1 MLTREKHVKTFI
13 KAFSIICLFALPVT
27 QAISAGSISLTDPP
41 WEAPLNWFLEM
52 LTGSTGVMLAGLGLA
67 GVGVM
72 WLRGQWDVMK
82 AIGVTVG
89 IALLFGAPAIVDAIR
104 NAVAVN

>member
-1 MLTREKHVKTFI
+1 MLKRPKQINVFTKTLL
-13 KAFSIICLFALPVT
+13 IICLFSLPVSY
-27 QAISAGSISLTDPP
+27 AIASGDIAFQDPP
-41 WEAPLNWFLEM
+41 WEKPLNWFLGM
-52 LTGSTGVMLAGLGLA
+52 LTGTTGVMLAGLGLA

-104 NAVAVN
+104 DAVN

>member
-1 MLTREKHVKTFI
+1 MLKRLTFI
-13 KAFSIICLFALPVT
+13 CLMLLPISFAFA
-27 QAISAGSISLTDPP
+27 AGDISFSDPP
-41 WEAPLNWFLEM
+41 WEKPLNWFLDM

-104 NAVAVN
+104 SAVN